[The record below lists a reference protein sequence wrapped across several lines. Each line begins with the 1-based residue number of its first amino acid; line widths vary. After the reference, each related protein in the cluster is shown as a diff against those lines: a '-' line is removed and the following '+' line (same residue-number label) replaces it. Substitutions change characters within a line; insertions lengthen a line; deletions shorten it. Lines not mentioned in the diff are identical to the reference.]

1 MHILRNNESPRFFLY
16 DFTVVLIQKLAVQTE
31 EHAKADDFIPH
42 RYLTQLTVWQV

>member
-1 MHILRNNESPRFFLY
+1 ML
-16 DFTVVLIQKLAVQTE
+16 TQKLAVQTE

>member
-1 MHILRNNESPRFFLY
+1 
-16 DFTVVLIQKLAVQTE
+16 VVVDTKADYALTEWLME